1 MLAFYLDYDG
11 QNGQQQ
17 LAQKVAEQM
26 NAAGVPNKVEMAE
39 FEHRCFPDGETYF
52 RINSGVKDQDVFVVC
67 QLHHPNHKTID
78 LMYLSETLKQLGARS
93 VGLIAPYLAYM
104 RQDKQFHDGECITSR
119 HFSRWISERFDW
131 LVTID
136 PHLHRYH
143 SLDEIYSIPSRVIHA
158 TGVIAEFLK
167 SHVNNPLVIGPDA
180 ESEQWA
186 NAVAADAGCDAIVLE
201 KIRSGDRDVEVSLPQ
216 LSDYPNHQPVLVD
229 DIISTGKTMIK
240 AAENILQLSGKETLC
255 LGVHAVFAPGAVEDM
270 KQAPISDVV
279 TCNCIEHDT
288 NGMDVSGLI
297 ASATLDLLKTEN
309 IGTEQGAEK

>member
-11 QNGQQQ
+11 QTGQRL
-17 LAQKVAEQM
+17 LAQKVAGQM
-26 NAAGVPNKVEMAE
+26 NASADFADTVTLAE
-39 FEHRCFPDGETYF
+39 FEHRCFPDGETYI
-52 RINSGVKDQDVFVVC
+52 RLNSDVKDQDVLVVC

-143 SLDEIYSIPSRVIHA
+143 SLDEIYSIPSRVVHA
-158 TGVIAEFLK
+158 TGVIAEYLK
-167 SHVNNPLVIGPDA
+167 AKVNNPLVIGPDA

-186 NAVAADAGCDAIVLE
+186 NAVAAEAGCDAIVLE
-201 KIRSGDRDVEVSLPQ
+201 KIRSGDRQVEVSLPQ
-216 LSDYPNHQPVLVD
+216 LSDYPDHQPVLVD

-240 AAENILQLSGKETLC
+240 AAENIVQLGGKETLC
-255 LGVHAVFAPGAVEDM
+255 LGVHAVFARGALDDM

-279 TCNCIEHDT
+279 TCNCIEHET
-288 NGMDVSGLI
+288 NGMDISGLLADAVI
-297 ASATLDLLKTEN
+297 DIWK
-309 IGTEQGAEK
+309 K

>member
-1 MLAFYLDYDG
+1 
-11 QNGQQQ
+11 
-17 LAQKVAEQM
+17 V
-26 NAAGVPNKVEMAE
+26 
-39 FEHRCFPDGETYF
+39 
-52 RINSGVKDQDVFVVC
+52 
-67 QLHHPNHKTID
+67 D

-93 VGLIAPYLAYM
+93 VGLVAPYLAYM

-119 HFSRWISERFDW
+119 HFSRWISEHFDW

-136 PHLHRYH
+136 PHLHRYN
-143 SLDEIYSIPSRVIHA
+143 SLDEIYSIPSRVVHA
-158 TGVIAEFLK
+158 TGVIADYLK
-167 SHVNNPLVIGPDA
+167 SSVEKPLVIGPDA

-216 LSDYPNHQPVLVD
+216 LSDYPDHQPVLVD

-240 AAENILQLSGKETLC
+240 AAQNIQQLSGRETLC

-279 TCNCIEHDT
+279 TCNCIEHET
-288 NGMDVSGLI
+288 NGMDVSNLLAG
-297 ASATLDLLKTEN
+297 AVLDLLKSV
-309 IGTEQGAEK
+309 KS

>member
-1 MLAFYLDYDG
+1 MLAFYLDY
-11 QNGQQQ
+11 NGQTGQRL
-17 LAQKVAEQM
+17 LAQKIADQM
-26 NAAGVPNKVEMAE
+26 NVGADFSDTVELAE
-39 FEHRCFPDGETYF
+39 FEHRCFPDGETYI
-52 RINSGVKDQDVFVVC
+52 RIDSDVKDQDVLVVC
-67 QLHHPNHKTID
+67 QLHHPNQKTVD

-93 VGLIAPYLAYM
+93 VGLVAPYLAYM

-119 HFSRWISERFDW
+119 HFSRWISEHFDW

-136 PHLHRYH
+136 PHLHRYN
-143 SLDEIYSIPSRVIHA
+143 SLDEIYSIPSRVVHA
-158 TGVIAEFLK
+158 TGVIADYLK
-167 SHVNNPLVIGPDA
+167 SSVEKPLVIGPDA

-216 LSDYPNHQPVLVD
+216 LSDYPDHQPVLVD

-240 AAENILQLSGKETLC
+240 AAQNIQQLSGRETLC

-279 TCNCIEHDT
+279 TCNCIEHET
-288 NGMDVSGLI
+288 NGMDVSNLL
-297 ASATLDLLKTEN
+297 AAAVLDLLKSV
-309 IGTEQGAEK
+309 KS